1 MTKTTAIV
9 LGVYVAAAALLLAL
23 LPAAGFFSGD
33 EGVKFIQ
40 LRSLAEN
47 GFASSAIIWR
57 GDELGLDRRYAV
69 VERFVEL
76 RGGELYS
83 PHPLLFALASA
94 PGWLLFGFRGLYLL
108 PLLAGGTAVWLTTR
122 LARGFGVRRPWLAG
136 AVVAFASPL
145 FFYSL
150 CFWEHTAAVALWLGG
165 FALLRRR
172 TIPRLAL
179 AGGLWGL
186 GAALR
191 PEFYWLAAASVAAL
205 FVFHRG
211 ERLRTAAWPAAA
223 CAVTALGLELVIQ
236 AGWGQPAFMRLGAN
250 LAYGGPRGA
259 SGFLYAVGHSLL
271 PLRPWYLAAA
281 AAAVALVAALGI
293 RWRPGV
299 YVAAGGA
306 GALALLYAT
315 FFAGYATALFAAF
328 PAVFGFVFLAGAGGR
343 EAFRGASPVEQ
354 SWYAAAAAFAATL
367 FLVVPDTSGFAW
379 GPRFLLCVIPPAA
392 VALARLAGGGREGRG
407 RAAAVGVL
415 VVLSALTQL
424 PGLDRFASE
433 KGARADLGAALASLP
448 AAPLVTNKW
457 YLPAYAAPLYLE
469 RAVILVTAEE
479 DLSRVWSRLKGAGAP
494 RAYFV
499 TELPPAP
506 AERGEY
512 VLGLTTALAREADVA
527 DVKFLGREGRRYGLP
542 YAVFALRLR

>member
-1 MTKTTAIV
+1 MTKATAIV
-9 LGVYVAAAALLLAL
+9 LSVYVGAAALCLAF
-23 LPAAGFFSGD
+23 LPAEGFFSSD

-40 LRSLAEN
+40 LRSLAAN
-47 GFASSAIIWR
+47 GFASAALVWP
-57 GDELGLDRRYAV
+57 GDELGLDRRYAA
-69 VERFVEL
+69 VERFVES

-108 PLLAGGTAVWLTTR
+108 PLLAGAAAAWLTMR

-136 AVVAFASPL
+136 VVVAFASPL
-145 FFYSL
+145 FFYAL

-172 TIPRLAL
+172 TIPRLVL

-223 CAVTALGLELVIQ
+223 CAVTAFGLELVMQ
-236 AGWGQPAFMRLGAN
+236 AVWGQPAFMRVGAN

-259 SGFLYAVGHSLL
+259 GGFLYAVGHSLL
-271 PLRPWYLAAA
+271 PLTPWYLAAA
-281 AAAVALVAALGI
+281 AAAVALVAALGS

-306 GALALLYAT
+306 GALTLLYGV
-315 FFAGYATALFAAF
+315 FFGGYATALFAAF
-328 PAVFGFVFLAGAGGR
+328 PAVFGLVFLAGAGGR
-343 EAFRGASPVEQ
+343 EVFREAPAREKSF
-354 SWYAAAAAFAATL
+354 YAAAAAFAATL

-379 GPRFLLCVIPPAA
+379 GPRFLLYAVPPAA

-407 RAAAVGVL
+407 RTAAIGVL
-415 VVLSALTQL
+415 VALSALTQL
-424 PGLDRFASE
+424 QGLDRLASE
-433 KGARADLGAALASLP
+433 KGARAELGAALASLP

-469 RAVILVTAEE
+469 RPVLLVTAEE
-479 DLSRVWSRLKGAGAP
+479 DLPRVWDRLAGAGAR

-506 AERGEY
+506 AEREDY
-512 VLGLTTALAREADVA
+512 VLGLTSALAREVDVA
-527 DVKFLGREGRRYGLP
+527 DVNVIGRGAGRYALP
-542 YAVFALRLR
+542 YAVLELRLR